1 MNDKTA
7 AEKLQGYWILE
18 IGELAGMKKADIDKV
33 KAFVSRQ
40 DDKYRASFGRRVTP
54 HLRQCIFFGTTNTE
68 NGYLRDITGNRRFW
82 NVKVTGNGKYQ
93 PWDLDTETIQ
103 MIWAEA
109 MVLAKAGEPLYLPP
123 ELEAMAK
130 EEQVLAMEHDEREG
144 VVSEYLNMLL
154 PENWDE
160 LNVYQRRE
168 FIRDTEDP
176 TRPRGTVRRKVVS
189 NIEIWCE
196 CFGKNKED
204 LRPSDSYAISAIMV
218 RMRGWNKTS
227 EREWLPIYG
236 RQRVYKRDGK

>member
-1 MNDKTA
+1 
-7 AEKLQGYWILE
+7 
-18 IGELAGMKKADIDKV
+18 
-33 KAFVSRQ
+33 
-40 DDKYRASFGRRVTP
+40 
-54 HLRQCIFFGTTNTE
+54 
-68 NGYLRDITGNRRFW
+68 
-82 NVKVTGNGKYQ
+82 
-93 PWDLDTETIQ
+93 
-103 MIWAEA
+103 
-109 MVLAKAGEPLYLPP
+109 
-123 ELEAMAK
+123 
-130 EEQVLAMEHDEREG
+130 MEHDEREG

-236 RQRVYKRDGK
+236 RQRVSKRDGE